1 MTLEMEKM
9 ENSVITI
16 KNLNFS
22 FSNENLLF
30 TDFSW
35 NLNRNQIVSI
45 VGNSGCGKSTLL
57 NLISGLLLPKFGSIS
72 ISDDFTY
79 LTQASTLLPYRNA
92 FENSL
97 LACELRNTLNNQKA
111 EQSSFLFQLFN
122 LNANTKNKFPD
133 ELSGGMRQRIGLIQT
148 LLVDAGLFL
157 LDEPYNAIDRNTSLI
172 IQNYIWARFKS
183 EKSSAIIVT
192 HDLDQSIL
200 TSDKILI
207 MPNGNNIYKEIIFE
221 SHFASLP
228 PEERINTE
236 LYDEYL
242 VQIIKS
248 LNKQ

>member
-1 MTLEMEKM
+1 M
-9 ENSVITI
+9 ENSAIAI
-16 KNLNFS
+16 KDLNFS
-22 FSNENLLF
+22 FSNENLLI

-57 NLISGLLLPKFGSIS
+57 NIISGLLLPKFGSITLS
-72 ISDDFTY
+72 ETFSY
-79 LTQASTLLPYRNA
+79 LTQVTTLLPYRNA

-111 EQSSFLFQLFN
+111 EQASFLFQLFN
-122 LNANTKNKFPD
+122 LNANTKNKFPN

-148 LLVDAGLFL
+148 LLVDAGLYL

-172 IQNYIWARFKS
+172 IQNYIWKRFKS

-207 MPNGNNIYKEIIFE
+207 MSNGSNIFKEIIFDT
-221 SHFASLP
+221 HFTSMSP
-228 PEERINTE
+228 QERINTE
-236 LYDEYL
+236 LYNEYL